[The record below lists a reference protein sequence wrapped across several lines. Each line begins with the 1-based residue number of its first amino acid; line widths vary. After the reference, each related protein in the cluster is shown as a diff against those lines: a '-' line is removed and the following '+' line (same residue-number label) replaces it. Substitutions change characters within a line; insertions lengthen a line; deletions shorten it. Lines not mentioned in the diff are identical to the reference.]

1 MKAKEYML
9 QARNA
14 KRAIDRKL
22 DAIQTYADMTTHIT
36 SSIEMCK
43 VAGKEVGMEKV
54 TNSKIIQDK
63 MADAVASIIDA
74 QDELKVLIDEYI
86 EIVNDITITI
96 EKLTSAHYKILFDYY
111 INDKDFVD
119 IAADEMKS
127 YSAVTTQHSRALNAL
142 QKLLDGDNDDC

>member
-22 DAIQTYADMTTHIT
+22 DAIQTYADMSTHIT
-36 SSIEMCK
+36 SSIEMCV
-43 VAGKEVGMEKV
+43 VAGKEMGMEKV

-111 INDKDFVD
+111 IDDKDFVD

-127 YSAVTTQHSRALNAL
+127 YSAVTTQHSRALAEL
-142 QKLLDGDNDDC
+142 QKVLNGDNDDC

>member
-1 MKAKEYML
+1 MKAKKYML

-22 DAIQTYADMTTHIT
+22 DAIQTYADIATHIT

-63 MADAVASIIDA
+63 MADAVASIVDA
-74 QDELKVLIDEYI
+74 QDELKALIDEYI
-86 EIVNDITITI
+86 EIVNGITITI

-127 YSAVTTQHSRALNAL
+127 YSAVTTQHSRALAEL
-142 QKLLDGDNDDC
+142 QKILDCDNDDC